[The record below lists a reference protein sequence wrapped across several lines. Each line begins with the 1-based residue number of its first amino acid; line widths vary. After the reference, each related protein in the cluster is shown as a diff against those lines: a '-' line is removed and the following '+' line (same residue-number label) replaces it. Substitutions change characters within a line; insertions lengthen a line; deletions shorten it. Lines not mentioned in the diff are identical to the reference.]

1 MNEGHKRQG
10 DPPTPKPLLRSNVA
24 SVYRRGGTQQNTT
37 MEMTYEELQRNLG
50 LGVDI
55 G

>member
-1 MNEGHKRQG
+1 MKVTKGEEILQ
-10 DPPTPKPLLRSNVA
+10 PAPLPRSNVA

>member
-1 MNEGHKRQG
+1 MAILASQTEI
-10 DPPTPKPLLRSNVA
+10 RSHVA
-24 SVYRRGGTQQNTT
+24 AVYRKGGTQQNTT

>member
-1 MNEGHKRQG
+1 MKVTKGGEILQSR
-10 DPPTPKPLLRSNVA
+10 LRSNVA

>member
-1 MNEGHKRQG
+1 MKVTKGEEVLQSA
-10 DPPTPKPLLRSNVA
+10 PLFRSNVA

>member
-1 MNEGHKRQG
+1 MKVTKGGEILQ
-10 DPPTPKPLLRSNVA
+10 PTPLLRSNVA